1 MSWVANVMVSVG
13 FEDRAAVEALSEW
26 LRSEAPRRKQPDVSG
41 VGDLRQITGRDSRW
55 GGWKWPECEVWAGAL
70 NHADLNAL
78 RQRIAE
84 SPWRQPNAVQLLVMD
99 QEESFFRLW
108 MIRGNELRQFAP
120 LKPSEED
127 DEFYQD

>member
-13 FEDRAAVEALSEW
+13 FEDRATVEALSEW

-41 VGDLRQITGRDSRW
+41 VGDLKPITDRDSRW

-70 NHADLNAL
+70 NHADLTAV

-84 SPWRQPNAVQLLVMD
+84 APWRQPNAVQLLVMD

-120 LKPSEED
+120 LEPSDED
-127 DEFYQD
+127 DDFYQD